1 MQKRFFVLALAA
13 AGIACAAPAAIAQ
26 PKFPTQPV
34 KLVVPYPPGGG
45 TDFFARTVAQGMSD
59 ALGQPVIVENRP
71 GASGMIAG
79 QYVAKVAPADGHTV
93 LWGDMTTYA
102 VNPTLFGKQQQYD
115 VQKDLAPVT
124 MAAKFDF
131 MLVVNPKVVPARTVQ
146 DVIAAAAKAPD
157 GLNYGNPSIGTT
169 HHLATELFAR
179 ETGAKLVGIT
189 YKGGGPAVQ
198 DLLGGQTGLMFL
210 DRATAKPH
218 IESGSLRAIAV
229 AGSKRVAAFPN
240 VPTVAESGVKGFNV
254 EGWQGLTVR
263 AGTPEHAVKAL
274 SGAFAKAIE
283 APGVREK
290 LADAGIDV
298 TTSTPQEFANYI
310 QSETARWSALIR
322 ANAIKAE

>member
-1 MQKRFFVLALAA
+1 MQKRLFLMVVAA
-13 AGIACAAPAAIAQ
+13 TGIACAAPAAIAQ
-26 PKFPTQPV
+26 TKFPIQPI
-34 KLVVPYPPGGG
+34 KLVIPYPAGGG
-45 TDFFARTVAQGMSD
+45 TDFFARTVSQGMSE

-79 QYVAKVAPADGHTV
+79 QYVAKIAPADGYTV

-102 VNPTLFGKQQQYD
+102 VNPTLFSKQQQYD
-115 VQKDLAPVT
+115 IQKDLMPVT
-124 MAAKFDF
+124 MAGTLDLI
-131 MLVVNPKVVPARTVQ
+131 LVTNPKVLAAKTVQ
-146 DVIAAAAKAPD
+146 DVIAAAAKTPD

-179 ETGAKLVGIT
+179 ETGAKLVSIT

-198 DLLGGQTGLMFL
+198 DLLGGQTSLMFL
-210 DRATAKPH
+210 DRATATPH

-229 AGSKRVAAFPN
+229 AGSRRVAAFPN

-254 EGWQGLTVR
+254 EAWQGLTVR
-263 AGTPEHAVKAL
+263 AGTPDYAIKAL
-274 SGAFAKAIE
+274 SSAFAKAIA

-290 LADAGIDV
+290 LATAGINV
-298 TTSTPQEFANYI
+298 TTSTPQELAGFI
-310 QSETARWSALIR
+310 QSETSRWAALIR